1 MGIGQRGEFGPDALD
16 FVPEDEAHGEA
27 RRPFEKIHGMHGSF
41 HGRDLETVAA
51 QRFDQGNRFPG
62 VFPLDSFFGSQRGFR
77 DGALGRPAR
86 DSAQVQLRQPHCVRG
101 PEESADVIQ
110 AAHIVEHDSHRQLG
124 DFLVTGSGS
133 RCQKRNAI
141 HQRINSSI
149 KYRTGIYMNVR
160 MAGLMLSV
168 VIPIHNEEHSIL
180 PLYDRLT
187 AVLEQLQR
195 PYEILFVDDA
205 STDRSF
211 ELLANLVETD
221 GHLKVIRLRRNFGQ
235 TAALSAGFHE
245 AKGGVIIAMDGDLQH
260 APEDIPAL
268 LEKIDSGYDIASGW
282 RKYRVDNPLSRK
294 LPSRIANWLMAKAS
308 GVNLRDFG
316 TTFKAYRAEVL
327 KDINLYGELH
337 RFIPALAS
345 FYGARIA
352 EVPIRN
358 TSRSAGG
365 SHYGIGR
372 TFRVLFDILTIKF
385 LLKYFTRPMHFFG
398 SLGLIGTTCGSGIM
412 IYLLIKKLLGIDI
425 VIEHGP
431 LMILGALLLLGGM
444 MMFST
449 GLIGE
454 MMMRTYF
461 ESQDRRIYA
470 VREILTRK
478 QRGLASG
485 TR

>member
-1 MGIGQRGEFGPDALD
+1 
-16 FVPEDEAHGEA
+16 
-27 RRPFEKIHGMHGSF
+27 
-41 HGRDLETVAA
+41 
-51 QRFDQGNRFPG
+51 
-62 VFPLDSFFGSQRGFR
+62 
-77 DGALGRPAR
+77 
-86 DSAQVQLRQPHCVRG
+86 
-101 PEESADVIQ
+101 
-110 AAHIVEHDSHRQLG
+110 
-124 DFLVTGSGS
+124 
-133 RCQKRNAI
+133 
-141 HQRINSSI
+141 
-149 KYRTGIYMNVR
+149 
-160 MAGLMLSV
+160 MAMLSI
-168 VIPIHNEEHSIL
+168 VIPIHNEEPSIL

-187 AVLEQLQR
+187 SVLESVQR

-205 STDRSF
+205 SHDRSF

-245 AKGGVIIAMDGDLQH
+245 AKGDVIIAMDGDLQH
-260 APEDIPAL
+260 APEDIPVL
-268 LEKIDSGYDIASGW
+268 LEKIDQGYDIASGW
-282 RKYRVDNPLSRK
+282 RKRRVDNAIMRK
-294 LPSRIANWLMAKAS
+294 FPSRIANWLMAKAS
-308 GVNLRDFG
+308 GLDLHDFG

-327 KDINLYGELH
+327 KDVNLYGELH

-345 FYGARIA
+345 FYGARVA

-358 TSRSAGG
+358 VPRAAGD

-372 TFRVLFDILTIKF
+372 TFRVMFDILTIKF

-398 SLGLIGTTCGSGIM
+398 TLGLVGCGTGGAIM
-412 IYLLIKKLLGIDI
+412 TYLLIKKILGYEI

-431 LMILGALLLLGGM
+431 LMIAGALLLLGGII
-444 MMFST
+444 MFST

-478 QRGLASG
+478 QRVK
-485 TR
+485 

>member
-1 MGIGQRGEFGPDALD
+1 
-16 FVPEDEAHGEA
+16 
-27 RRPFEKIHGMHGSF
+27 
-41 HGRDLETVAA
+41 
-51 QRFDQGNRFPG
+51 
-62 VFPLDSFFGSQRGFR
+62 
-77 DGALGRPAR
+77 
-86 DSAQVQLRQPHCVRG
+86 
-101 PEESADVIQ
+101 
-110 AAHIVEHDSHRQLG
+110 
-124 DFLVTGSGS
+124 
-133 RCQKRNAI
+133 
-141 HQRINSSI
+141 
-149 KYRTGIYMNVR
+149 
-160 MAGLMLSV
+160 MLSI

-187 AVLEQLQR
+187 CVLEQVQR

-205 STDRSF
+205 SNDRSF

-245 AKGGVIIAMDGDLQH
+245 AKGDVIIAMDGDLQH

-268 LEKIDSGYDIASGW
+268 LAKIDEGFDIASGW
-282 RKYRVDNPLSRK
+282 RKNRIDNAILRK
-294 LPSRIANWLMAKAS
+294 IPSRIANKMMAKAS
-308 GVNLRDFG
+308 GVDLRDFG
-316 TTFKAYRAEVL
+316 TTFKAYRSEVL
-327 KDINLYGELH
+327 KDVNLYGELH

-358 TSRSAGG
+358 TPRAAGD

-385 LLKYFTRPMHFFG
+385 LLKYMTRPMHFFG
-398 SLGLIGTTCGSGIM
+398 SIGLAGTAAGSAIMLFLLAKKILGH
-412 IYLLIKKLLGIDI
+412 DI
-425 VIEHGP
+425 VSEHGP
-431 LMILGALLLLGGM
+431 LMVAGGLALVAGL

-454 MMMRTYF
+454 LIMRTYF

-478 QRGLASG
+478 QRGVAG
-485 TR
+485 QNPR